1 MLSLA
6 HVSHSAGRHCR
17 FSDHAPH
24 LFHTASWR
32 NRLVRTLGTHVQ
44 NMNCLNIEVSRHGQV
59 QVFAS
64 VYGAR
69 QMAANLALAHVG
81 LPMLR
86 ALQGKNL
93 ALPLPY
99 YPIQVWTK
107 DSLVEI
113 DLEFT
118 DGKIIAKG
126 RTAEAHAGG
135 LHLAKRAL
143 QSCGFRR
150 VHHTTTLPG
159 LGFHHHALRV
169 SPDGRRYESAEQ
181 YVAREFGEGLRIA
194 DGSVLAQLTPREA
207 KVLRMRFGIDMNTDH
222 TLEEVGK
229 QFDVTRERIRQIEAK
244 ALRKLRHP
252 SRSEQ
257 LRSFLI
263 DD

>member
-1 MLSLA
+1 MNSTPA
-6 HVSHSAGRHCR
+6 
-17 FSDHAPH
+17 
-24 LFHTASWR
+24 ASK
-32 NRLVRTLGTHVQ
+32 VRRIAESFGVV
-44 NMNCLNIEVSRHGQV
+44 IEVSHHGQI

-126 RTAEAHAGG
+126 RTAEADAGG
-135 LHLAKRAL
+135 LHLAKKAL

-194 DGSVLAQLTPREA
+194 DGSVLAQLTPRPHTETLMVNAFWTARSMLEA
-207 KVLRMRFGIDMNTDH
+207 SIAEPDT
-222 TLEEVGK
+222 T
-229 QFDVTRERIRQIEAK
+229 ERQ
-244 ALRKLRHP
+244 
-252 SRSEQ
+252 
-257 LRSFLI
+257 
-263 DD
+263 